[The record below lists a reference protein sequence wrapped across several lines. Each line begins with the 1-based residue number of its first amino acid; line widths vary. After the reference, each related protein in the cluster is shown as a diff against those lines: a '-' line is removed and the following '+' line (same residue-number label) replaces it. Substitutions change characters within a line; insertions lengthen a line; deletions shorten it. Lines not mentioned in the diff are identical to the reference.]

1 LRKDSELVRESLQG
15 KEKAFGEL
23 VDRYRARIFSFILR
37 MVKNH
42 EEANDVA
49 QEVFVKLYRSLDTYD
64 PSRNFSSWL
73 FKIAQ
78 NMAIDHLRKQ
88 RTDIVSLDEPM
99 ETETSEYRIQ
109 VASSNLSPDRE
120 LEGLEVGEA
129 LEVAIEELEP
139 SYRSAILLRH
149 VEGRSYDEIADIL
162 ELPLGTVKTYIF
174 RARRMLRERLKN
186 MLPGHT
192 M

>member
-1 LRKDSELVRESLQG
+1 MRKDSELVRESLQG